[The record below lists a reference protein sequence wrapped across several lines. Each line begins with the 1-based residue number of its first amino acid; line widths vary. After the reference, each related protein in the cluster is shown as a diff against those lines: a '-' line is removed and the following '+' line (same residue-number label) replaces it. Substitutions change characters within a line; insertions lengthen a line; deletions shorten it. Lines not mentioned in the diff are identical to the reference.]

1 MQQLR
6 SFALPTPPMD
16 VHDYGHLHDHLLRG
30 ISPRLLT
37 FFILAMAPLSGFLRP
52 PTPIKFSPSHPSAS
66 SSPHS
71 HSLQIFFFF
80 NSLALMSCIA
90 GLTVSITHFLSAQQ
104 NPNNRYAPIGL
115 QRKRLAEGLSKT
127 AGGVACLVMVCVWLV
142 AAYLFAGLT
151 VAGESKSLQYAVV
164 VPSLLGSLLLF
175 EALLFLIRHFFR
187 WWASFMPDR
196 HLWRAIQQHT
206 VFGSFL
212 AKFI

>member
-6 SFALPTPPMD
+6 SLALPTPPTD

-52 PTPIKFSPSHPSAS
+52 PTPIKISPSQPSSS
-66 SSPHS
+66 SSPPQ
-71 HSLQIFFFF
+71 SLQIFFFF

-90 GLTVSITHFLSAQQ
+90 GLSVSFTHFLSVQQ
-104 NPNNRYAPIGL
+104 HPNNRYAPLGL

-127 AGGVACLVMVCVWLV
+127 AGGLACLVMVCVWLA
-142 AAYLFAGLT
+142 AAYPFAGLT
-151 VAGESKSLQYAVV
+151 VAGESKSLQYAIVM
-164 VPSLLGSLLLF
+164 PSVIGGLILF
-175 EALLFLIRHFFR
+175 EALLFLVRHFFR
-187 WWASFMPDR
+187 WWASFMPDH
-196 HLWRAIQQHT
+196 HLWCAIQQHT

-212 AKFI
+212 AKFM